1 MGLKSFVRT
10 RKKILL
16 KVGIVI
22 ILLCCIW
29 GLYSRYLA
37 PTRVALINFPAY
49 QASSIALANDSRM
62 IQVDAL
68 KPEDASKLKKL
79 RCCFIFWSRI
89 TFKRRTSRGY
99 SDCRGERNRGV
110 YFNIF
115 FWGNY
120 KS

>member
-68 KPEDASKLKKL
+68 KPEDASKLKNYDIVIL
-79 RCCFIFWSRI
+79 
-89 TFKRRTSRGY
+89 GLV
-99 SDCRGERNRGV
+99 GV
-110 YFNIF
+110 IEFVQPDSVYDSFSISSNT
-115 FWGNY
+115 
-120 KS
+120 